1 MGRVTSC
8 RYDCEPPKDVRW
20 MQVLL
25 GEEVANSKMTLF
37 DVTMQIC
44 DAIQARGEQG
54 KPHYP
59 RNIVWYCASV

>member
-1 MGRVTSC
+1 MAAQFC
-8 RYDCEPPKDVRW
+8 CERAGDVSG

-54 KPHYP
+54 EYSSKKRDYFSG
-59 RNIVWYCASV
+59 VVLL